1 MELFF
6 SGILIIIL
14 LGMLYLLFKPKGT
27 PKSKPIKQAEI
38 LDGYKDK
45 MDKELLVYLGDDK
58 LFLQK
63 KMALLKSFATE
74 LNRNIFFDV
83 DETKALIQKLV
94 LYEIKKV

>member
-6 SGILIIIL
+6 SGIIIMIL
-14 LGMLYLLFKPKGT
+14 LGMLYLLFKPQGT
-27 PKSKPIKQAEI
+27 PKSKSIKQAEI
-38 LDGYKDK
+38 LDGYKDQ
-45 MDKELLVYLGDDK
+45 MDKELVVYLSDDK

-63 KMALLKSFATE
+63 KMALLKVFATE
-74 LNRNIFFDV
+74 LNRNIFFDK